1 MNNEEMNQK
10 PAQDAQRP
18 NISDLLNADALQAI
32 TNKISLHTPKG
43 YVISL
48 CIEDGAA
55 WVELGKDFAGN
66 IQLPD
71 SADKNLLEQL
81 NDALCVANGWS
92 I

>member
-1 MNNEEMNQK
+1 MSEEK
-10 PAQDAQRP
+10 KDE
-18 NISDLLNADALQAI
+18 SDLSALLNAEALQDIA
-32 TNKISLHTPKG
+32 NKVSLHTPKG
-43 YVISL
+43 YMISL

>member
-1 MNNEEMNQK
+1 MRDEFDLS
-10 PAQDAQRP
+10 A
-18 NISDLLNADALQAI
+18 LLNAEALQDIA
-32 TNKISLHTPKG
+32 NKVSKHTPKG

-81 NDALCVANGWS
+81 NDALCIANGWS

>member
-1 MNNEEMNQK
+1 MSKAKNEK
-10 PAQDAQRP
+10 SDL
-18 NISDLLNADALQAI
+18 SDLLNADTLQDIA
-32 TNKISLHTPKG
+32 NKVSLHTPKG

-48 CIEDGAA
+48 CVEDGAA
-55 WVELGKDFAGN
+55 WIELGKDFAGN

-92 I
+92 V

>member
-1 MNNEEMNQK
+1 MKEEQIK
-10 PAQDAQRP
+10 
-18 NISDLLNADALQAI
+18 ADALQEIA
-32 TNKISLHTPKG
+32 NKLSANMPKG

-55 WVELGKDFAGN
+55 WIELGKDFAGN

-71 SADKNLLEQL
+71 SGDKTISEQL
-81 NDALCVANGWS
+81 NDAICIANGWD

>member
-1 MNNEEMNQK
+1 MREAKKDE
-10 PAQDAQRP
+10 
-18 NISDLLNADALQAI
+18 SDLSALLNAEALQDIA
-32 TNKISLHTPKG
+32 NKVSLHTPKG

-48 CIEDGAA
+48 CIEDGAV

-71 SADKNLLEQL
+71 SADKSLLEQF

>member
-1 MNNEEMNQK
+1 MSVAKNDE
-10 PAQDAQRP
+10 
-18 NISDLLNADALQAI
+18 SDLSTLLNAGALQDI
-32 TNKISLHTPKG
+32 VNKVSKHTPEG
-43 YVISL
+43 NVISL

-55 WVELGKDFAGN
+55 WVELGKDFVGC
-66 IQLPD
+66 IKLPD

>member
-1 MNNEEMNQK
+1 MS
-10 PAQDAQRP
+10 DAK
-18 NISDLLNADALQAI
+18 SDESDLSALLNAEALQDIA
-32 TNKISLHTPKG
+32 NKVSLHTPKG

-71 SADKNLLEQL
+71 SADKNLLEQI

>member
-1 MNNEEMNQK
+1 MSEAK
-10 PAQDAQRP
+10 QDD
-18 NISDLLNADALQAI
+18 SDLSVLLCAVALQDIAH
-32 TNKISLHTPKG
+32 KVALHTPKG

-66 IQLPD
+66 IHLPD
-71 SADKNLLEQL
+71 GADKNLLEQL
-81 NDALCVANGWS
+81 NNALCVANGWS

>member
-1 MNNEEMNQK
+1 MSEAKKDE
-10 PAQDAQRP
+10 
-18 NISDLLNADALQAI
+18 SDLSALLNAEALQGIA
-32 TNKISLHTPKG
+32 NKVALHTPKG

-55 WVELGKDFAGN
+55 WVDLGKDFEGS

>member
-1 MNNEEMNQK
+1 MSEAKKDE
-10 PAQDAQRP
+10 
-18 NISDLLNADALQAI
+18 SDLSALLNAEALQDIA
-32 TNKISLHTPKG
+32 NKVSLHTPKG

>member
-1 MNNEEMNQK
+1 MSDSEERK
-10 PAQDAQRP
+10 DESELSA
-18 NISDLLNADALQAI
+18 LLNAEALQDFA
-32 TNKISLHTPKG
+32 NKVSLHTPKG

-81 NDALCVANGWS
+81 NDALCVANGWN